1 MFPPSCTAARQLA
14 AVPVCHTAEKVEPL
28 HKKEKGWRDGFL
40 TVPAGLVR
48 SCTALPAM
56 RYLCAH
62 AQYLYFFI
70 YMKYRISLVT
80 TSLVA

>member
-1 MFPPSCTAARQLA
+1 MTFFPRWRIG
-14 AVPVCHTAEKVEPL
+14 EKVVEMF
-28 HKKEKGWRDGFL
+28 RDGYM

-62 AQYLYFFI
+62 AQD
-70 YMKYRISLVT
+70 
-80 TSLVA
+80 